1 MAEHFGW
8 IAQRLGV
15 RVPWS
20 SLSAAEEIYLQF
32 TLEGLVPGEG
42 ALEALLALE
51 QAGVP
56 LGVVSN
62 CGPDVPQVWMRT
74 PLARFVEV
82 RAFSSEVGATKPD
95 PAIYQHALSELQV
108 DPRQTLYV
116 GDGSSHELAGAA
128 RLGMQPLLVKVDL
141 SNTYDPDR
149 PDVAE
154 WQGESISSIRE
165 VPPLL
170 GLRTGYI
177 WRGSAA
183 ICLDQD
189 ARVLLVH
196 GGDRGDVKRWGLPGG
211 GLKDNAESFEACC
224 EREVLEET
232 GCRVAAERLV
242 RVKTHSPALPS
253 AFQCRIFDV
262 RLVGGVPQPQDP
274 DGEVDRVGWFA
285 ADELERL
292 DFHFPEDRMLLL
304 DYLRS
309 SAPQP
314 DGTGAGS

>member
-1 MAEHFGW
+1 M
-8 IAQRLGV
+8 
-15 RVPWS
+15 
-20 SLSAAEEIYLQF
+20 
-32 TLEGLVPGEG
+32 
-42 ALEALLALE
+42 
-51 QAGVP
+51 
-56 LGVVSN
+56 
-62 CGPDVPQVWMRT
+62 
-74 PLARFVEV
+74 
-82 RAFSSEVGATKPD
+82 
-95 PAIYQHALSELQV
+95 
-108 DPRQTLYV
+108 
-116 GDGSSHELAGAA
+116 
-128 RLGMQPLLVKVDL
+128 
-141 SNTYDPDR
+141 
-149 PDVAE
+149 
-154 WQGESISSIRE
+154 
-165 VPPLL
+165 
-170 GLRTGYI
+170 
-177 WRGSAA
+177 
-183 ICLDQD
+183 
-189 ARVLLVH
+189 
-196 GGDRGDVKRWGLPGG
+196 
-211 GLKDNAESFEACC
+211 KDNAESFEACC